1 MLLPS
6 SLPAQAASAIGSN
19 NIIAARL
26 ADIPNATRLQRFD
39 APAAVRA
46 LSQLKR
52 NPHLAL
58 APAPMFRHRPGAIGE
73 AMAHGPG
80 LISARDSA
88 GQWDE
93 AAPRGSVSAALG
105 GRCRV
110 LDRDLRELMLLERDD
125 PLVGMVMAR
134 MLVVM
139 ATHLG
144 IGVQHAVLDQRGLD
158 RRCMRRPAGRH
169 RGRGENGNGKQRCGN
184 CLEHDSFLFR
194 RDHEMAGRMAG
205 FVDRWCDLRGGE
217 LNPC

>member
-26 ADIPNATRLQRFD
+26 ADIPKCNPSSKVQRPRRGSSPF
-39 APAAVRA
+39 AYQRESAFAIGA
-46 LSQLKR
+46 
-52 NPHLAL
+52 
-58 APAPMFRHRPGAIGE
+58 APMFKMRHRPGAIGE
-73 AMAHGPG
+73 AMARGPG
-80 LISARDSA
+80 LISAKDSA

-93 AAPRGSVSAALG
+93 ATPRGSVSAALG

-110 LDRDLRELMLLERDD
+110 LDRDLRELMLLEHTD
-125 PLVGMVMAR
+125 PLVGMVMAV
-134 MLVVM
+134 MLVMM
-139 ATHLG
+139 ASHLG
-144 IGVQHAVLDQRGLD
+144 IGIQHAVLRGLD

-169 RGRGENGNGKQRCGN
+169 RGRGENGNGKHRCGN
-184 CLEHDSFLFR
+184 CLEHGCFLFQ

-205 FVDRWCDLRGGE
+205 FVDRWCDLRGGT

>member
-39 APAAVRA
+39 APAAVLA
-46 LSQLKR
+46 LSQLKG
-52 NPHLAL
+52 NPHLPL
-58 APAPMFRHRPGAIGE
+58 APAPMFKMRRQPGAIGE

-110 LDRDLRELMLLERDD
+110 LDRDLRELMLSRMTPELARDFLSEH
-125 PLVGMVMAR
+125 P
-134 MLVVM
+134 
-139 ATHLG
+139 G
-144 IGVQHAVLDQRGLD
+144 I
-158 RRCMRRPAGRH
+158 AG
-169 RGRGENGNGKQRCGN
+169 
-184 CLEHDSFLFR
+184 
-194 RDHEMAGRMAG
+194 
-205 FVDRWCDLRGGE
+205 
-217 LNPC
+217 